1 MVTYMQTDLST
12 RAGEYGRS
20 GLRGANG
27 RIGCLVTGSTSQS
40 VNPHA
45 ESSDA
50 GTIRKKGLRVRFHT
64 YVQTLAQDGLRAFE
78 LMAQAT
84 CNDVQL
90 QCTDACALGFVP
102 PRDASRFEVLQDRV
116 ETLVDAAMCPR
127 VSTELAGAEIN
138 TAARL
143 CLDDLI
149 PWAPQF
155 GCKLAT
161 GAKLE
166 DFLSVLEPFQLEALS
181 QDLCHVGDLHPA
193 TTLAMSQVPCWDR
206 VAPVMQVKI
215 YVDGSFVANR
225 SPAGWALT
233 VLGRTE
239 QGWRWLGYF
248 SERLH
253 EHTHPKFLGCR
264 EVNAHIA
271 ELAAMLHAMAVICLV
286 QLEAEVVFDA
296 VTAADITKGVACTH
310 GKQLAQ
316 ATAMMRQLAE
326 AMGFSAHPL
335 SFWRC
340 LQRTSRYPGQTGG

>member
-1 MVTYMQTDLST
+1 M
-12 RAGEYGRS
+12 
-20 GLRGANG
+20 
-27 RIGCLVTGSTSQS
+27 LV
-40 VNPHA
+40 
-45 ESSDA
+45 
-50 GTIRKKGLRVRFHT
+50 R
-64 YVQTLAQDGLRAFE
+64 
-78 LMAQAT
+78 
-84 CNDVQL
+84 
-90 QCTDACALGFVP
+90 ALGFVP
-102 PRDASRFEVLQDRV
+102 PRDASRFEALQDRV
-116 ETLVDAAMCPR
+116 ETLVDAVMCPR

-193 TTLAMSQVPCWDR
+193 TTLAMSQVPGWDR
-206 VAPVMQVKI
+206 VAPV
-215 YVDGSFVANR
+215 FVANR
-225 SPAGWALT
+225 SQAGWALT

-253 EHTHPKFLGCR
+253 EHARPKFLGYS
-264 EVNAHIA
+264 EVNARIA

-316 ATAMMRQLAE
+316 ATATIRQW
-326 AMGFSAHPL
+326 PKP
-335 SFWRC
+335 WV
-340 LQRTSRYPGQTGG
+340 